1 MATPRKDPAELL
13 KRGRKPK
20 DPTGQRMTSATVRIT
35 AGERAALVE
44 RYGNT
49 TRGLRAGIEAIL
61 YGVPAKGV

>member
-1 MATPRKDPAELL
+1 MATPRKPPAELQ

-20 DPTGQRMTSATVRIT
+20 DPTGKPMRPATVNIT
-35 AGERAALVE
+35 DTERAALVA

-61 YGVPAKGV
+61 GTPG